1 MNRFWK
7 WTIGILGILI
17 VLAILAISFALHNQ
31 LGFRATRGFDRW
43 HGPMMRD
50 HHEFGLDRFHA
61 PMMHRRGFGHWGG
74 IFFLFGGLLKLAFF
88 SAMLYGAY
96 WLGKRNA
103 RVVLN
108 PATSPPASVPMDE
121 SEARPKDT

>member
-17 VLAILAISFALHNQ
+17 VLAVLAIPFALPHR
-31 LGFRATRGFDRW
+31 LGFGATRGFDKW
-43 HGPMMRD
+43 HGPMLRD
-50 HHEFGLDRFHA
+50 HREFGLDRFHA
-61 PMMHRRGFGHWGG
+61 PMMHGRGFGHWGG
-74 IFFLFGGLLKLAFF
+74 IFFLFGGLLKLVFF
-88 SAMLYGAY
+88 GALLYGAY

-103 RVVLN
+103 RVVLG
-108 PATSPPASVPMDE
+108 PATRPPAPVPMDE

>member
-1 MNRFWK
+1 MNRLWK

-17 VLAILAISFALHNQ
+17 VLAILAIPFALHNR

-43 HGPMMRD
+43 HGPMIRD

-61 PMMHRRGFGHWGG
+61 PMMHSRGFGHWGG
-74 IFFLFGGLLKLAFF
+74 IFFLFGGLL
-88 SAMLYGAY
+88 YGAY
-96 WLGKRNA
+96 WLGRRNA
-103 RVVLN
+103 RVVLD
-108 PATSPPASVPMDE
+108 PTTSPPATLPMDE